1 MAGDADKAT
10 ATRVLKTLRGA
21 GYTAYFAGGCVRD
34 MLRGARCRD
43 YDIATDAAPQEV
55 RRLFRRTLMV
65 GEQFGVV
72 VVLERDRRGRR
83 RSVEVATFRSD
94 LSYSDGRHPDGV
106 TFASPEEDAR
116 RRDFTINGM
125 FYDPVTQEVIDYV
138 GGRSDLEKGVIRTIG
153 SPAKRF
159 GEDYLR
165 MLRAVR
171 FSSRLGFRIDPATA
185 RAITA
190 HAPKIAAVS
199 GERIFEELRMILAA
213 RNRAAGLARLRQYAL
228 ARPILPELFD
238 PDTLWNAGVERV
250 DMLPRNSRAETV
262 FGALFLELP
271 AAALRGIARRWG
283 TANRWR
289 DTMIFYARNRD
300 TWREAADMVL
310 CDFKRLVGVEH
321 RQELFTLWK
330 IREKNQTGSTTR
342 TRRAVCRADAL
353 DPAAIRPQPLVT
365 GDDLIAMGMNEGK
378 KLGSVLRELY
388 DAQLNE
394 TLKSRKAAMEKA
406 KTMIRDSR

>member
-1 MAGDADKAT
+1 MAGNADKAT
-10 ATRVLKTLRGA
+10 ATRVLKTLRAA

-34 MLRGARCRD
+34 MLRGARSRD

-72 VVLERDRRGRR
+72 VVLEHDRRSKR

-94 LSYSDGRHPDGV
+94 LSYSDGRRPDGV

-125 FYDPVTQEVIDYV
+125 FYDPETQEVIDYV
-138 GGRSDLEKGVIRTIG
+138 GGRADLEKGVIRTIG
-153 SPAKRF
+153 RPEKRF

-190 HAPKIAAVS
+190 HAPKIAAIS

-213 RNRAAGLARLRQYAL
+213 KNRAAGLARLQQFSL

-238 PDTLWNAGVERV
+238 PDALWTAGVERV
-250 DMLPRNSRAETV
+250 GMLPRNSRAETV
-262 FGALFLELP
+262 FGALLLELST
-271 AAALRGIARRWG
+271 AALRGIARRWG
-283 TANRWR
+283 AANRWR

-300 TWREAADMVL
+300 TWREAADRPL
-310 CDFKRLVGVEH
+310 CDFKRLVGVEN
-321 RQELFTLWK
+321 RRELFTLWK
-330 IREKNQTGSTTR
+330 IREKKQTGSTTR
-342 TRRAVCRADAL
+342 TRRVIRRADAL
-353 DPAAIRPQPLVT
+353 DPAAIRPRPLVT
-365 GDDLIAMGMNEGK
+365 GDDLKSLGLTEGK
-378 KLGSVLRELY
+378 KLGRILRELY

-394 TLKSRKAAMEKA
+394 TLKSRKAALKKA